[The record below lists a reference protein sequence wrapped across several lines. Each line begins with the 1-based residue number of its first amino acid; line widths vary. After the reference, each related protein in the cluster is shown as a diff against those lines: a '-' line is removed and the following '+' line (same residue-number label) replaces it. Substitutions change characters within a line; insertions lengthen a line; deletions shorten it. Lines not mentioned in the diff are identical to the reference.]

1 MDDKKFSN
9 IIVIVTTLTGLV
21 FLIWWI
27 TYNPVS
33 SFAEHHPGED
43 NRPESM
49 VTDNEAV
56 EIGAYFASFNNPPVH
71 PSASWP
77 RFRGKFFD
85 NISREDIKLT
95 SSWGENGPPQ
105 LWSVELGEGHAGPVI
120 ADGRVYLLDYDEQN
134 RRDMLRCFSF
144 TNGAE
149 IWRRGY
155 DLDIKRNHGMSRT
168 VPAVSG
174 PYVVTI
180 GPKCQVMC
188 VSADSG
194 RFFWGL
200 DLQRDYGAEVPL
212 WYTGQCPLID
222 DGVAVLAVGGSALLI
237 GVDCR
242 TGTRRWET
250 PNPHDWK
257 MSHSSI
263 IPMTIENTRMYI
275 YCAIGGIVG
284 VSAEKENTGELLFES
299 SAWNNSVVAPS
310 PVYLGN
316 GKIYLTAG
324 YGAGSMVCRVSKKK
338 DTFTVE
344 VLQKLSPDQGLAAEQ
359 QTPLYYKDHLFSI
372 MPKDAGALRNEF
384 VCVHPDDCSRI
395 VWSSGKTKRF
405 GLGPYLMADDKFFIL
420 SDEGVLTVIE
430 ASTKEYRELTQA
442 KILNGHDAWGPLAIA
457 GGRMLARDSR
467 QMVCV
472 DLRAN

>member
-1 MDDKKFSN
+1 
-9 IIVIVTTLTGLV
+9 
-21 FLIWWI
+21 
-27 TYNPVS
+27 
-33 SFAEHHPGED
+33 
-43 NRPESM
+43 
-49 VTDNEAV
+49 
-56 EIGAYFASFNNPPVH
+56 
-71 PSASWP
+71 
-77 RFRGKFFD
+77 
-85 NISREDIKLT
+85 
-95 SSWGENGPPQ
+95 
-105 LWSVELGEGHAGPVI
+105 
-120 ADGRVYLLDYDEQN
+120 
-134 RRDMLRCFSF
+134 
-144 TNGAE
+144 
-149 IWRRGY
+149 
-155 DLDIKRNHGMSRT
+155 
-168 VPAVSG
+168 
-174 PYVVTI
+174 
-180 GPKCQVMC
+180 
-188 VSADSG
+188 
-194 RFFWGL
+194 
-200 DLQRDYGAEVPL
+200 
-212 WYTGQCPLID
+212 
-222 DGVAVLAVGGSALLI
+222 
-237 GVDCR
+237 
-242 TGTRRWET
+242 
-250 PNPHDWK
+250 
-257 MSHSSI
+257 
-263 IPMTIENTRMYI
+263 MTIENTRMYI

-430 ASTKEYRELTQA
+430 GSTKEYRELTQA

-472 DLRAN
+472 DLRAD